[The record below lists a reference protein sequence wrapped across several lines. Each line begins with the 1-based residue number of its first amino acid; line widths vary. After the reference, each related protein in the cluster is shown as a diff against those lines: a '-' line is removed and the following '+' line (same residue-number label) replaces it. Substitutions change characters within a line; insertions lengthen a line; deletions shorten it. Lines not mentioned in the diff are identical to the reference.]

1 MGQRLRPRGLLRGPH
16 RPYRPLHRL
25 RRIRRDHARRPHRRR
40 HRATGRCHLADQ
52 PGFVGTA
59 GRHSFGRTHQGHP
72 GHLPE
77 RHPLRHV
84 DRLVRADHA
93 VRRMRVE
100 EGRLLGR
107 DDELRLAQQ
116 IERPTARHP
125 LHGGDHRLP
134 QVVRLRPDRDQR
146 IVDRVRGRGLRHLH
160 VPVEPRTEGPPARA
174 RHDDGP
180 HLVIEAERPPDAAQF
195 IRRRQI
201 DRVQLLGPVEGDD
214 RDPGL
219 LVGLR
224 PQCHRRPLIACLL
237 PLTAPTASGP
247 RSDPDSRVR
256 RPLSPMPRSATSP
269 DRPSSAARRAR

>member
-25 RRIRRDHARRPHRRR
+25 RRVRRDHARRPHRRR
-40 HRATGRCHLADQ
+40 HRASGRRHLADQ
-52 PGFVGTA
+52 PGLIGTA
-59 GRHSFGRTHQGHP
+59 GRHPFGRTHQGHP

-93 VRRMRVE
+93 VRRMGVE
-100 EGRLLGR
+100 EGRLLGC

-116 IERPTARHP
+116 IERPAARHP

-146 IVDRVRGRGLRHLH
+146 IVDRVRGRGLRDLH
-160 VPVEPRTEGPPARA
+160 VAVEPRAEGATARA
-174 RHDDGP
+174 GHDDGP
-180 HLVIEAERPPDAAQF
+180 HVVIESERPPDTGQF
-195 IRRRQI
+195 VGRRQI
-201 DRVQLLGPVEGDD
+201 DRVQPLGPVEGDE

-224 PQCHRRPLIACLL
+224 PQCHPRPLIACLL
-237 PLTAPTASGP
+237 SFTAPTASGP
-247 RSDPDSRVR
+247 RSTQDSPGR
-256 RPLSPMPRSATSP
+256 RPPSPTPRSAASR